1 MGYYKQPME
10 TARVIDN
17 LGYVHTGDA
26 GCLDDKGFLFI
37 SGRQKDLIRTIDG

>member
-17 LGYVHTGDA
+17 LGFVHTGDE
-26 GCLDDKGFLFI
+26 GYLDDRGFLFV
-37 SGRQKDLIRTIDG
+37 SGRQTDLIRTIDG